1 MGWLMGALSAL
12 LALIVVGGV
21 ALLAFT
27 RKVAHGLLM
36 PPRKPSDKTPADVG
50 LTMEDVRIT
59 GPRGAL
65 AAWYL
70 PATNGR
76 TLICLHGVGDH
87 RGQWLEQVALLHDRR
102 GYGALLLDFPAHG
115 DSEGDLVTYGV
126 LEQDDVAAAVAW
138 LRARGDVDMCGVAV
152 MGYSLG
158 AITATLAAAAIPELR
173 ALVIE
178 SGFADLPH
186 DIGQVF
192 TRFTRLPAFP
202 FAPLVI
208 LWGERMAGVRLSQIR
223 PANVIGQV
231 SPRAVLIISD
241 LDDGLA
247 DEPYDGERLYAAAG
261 EPKELWQVA
270 ASTHI
275 NAFWRCPE
283 DWVERVGSFLDRH
296 LAAERPHPRPPLLRG
311 EGRG

>member
-1 MGWLMGALSAL
+1 MDWLIGALVAL
-12 LALIVVGGV
+12 LVVIVVGGV

-27 RKVAHGLLM
+27 WRVARGLLR
-36 PPRKPSDKTPADVG
+36 PSRKPSDKTPADFG
-50 LTMEDVRIT
+50 LAMEDVRIA

-70 PATNGR
+70 PSANGR

-87 RGQWLEQVALLHDRR
+87 RGQWLEQVALLHDRS

-115 DSEGDLVTYGV
+115 ESEGDLVTFGV
-126 LEQDDVAAAVAW
+126 LEQDDVAAALAW
-138 LRARGDVDMCGVAV
+138 LRARGDVDMDSVAV

-158 AITATLAAAAIPELR
+158 AITATLAAAALPELR

-192 TRFTRLPAFP
+192 SRYTRLPAFP

-241 LDDGLA
+241 LADGLA

-261 EPKELWQVA
+261 EPKEFWQVPD
-270 ASTHI
+270 SPHI
-275 NAFWRCPE
+275 NAFWRDP
-283 DWVERVGSFLDRH
+283 DVWVERVGSFLDRH
-296 LAAERPHPRPPLLRG
+296 LAVERPAVVKEPA
-311 EGRG
+311 

>member
-1 MGWLMGALSAL
+1 MGWLIA
-12 LALIVVGGV
+12 ALIALVGVALGGV
-21 ALLAFT
+21 ALLLFT
-27 RKVAHGLLM
+27 RKVAVGLLR
-36 PPRKPSDKTPADVG
+36 PPRRQVEKTPADVG
-50 LTMEDVRIT
+50 LVMEDVRIA

-87 RGQWLEQVALLHDRR
+87 RAQWLEQVALLHDRS
-102 GYGALLLDFPAHG
+102 GYGALLLDFPGHG
-115 DSEGDLVTYGV
+115 DSHDDLVTYGV
-126 LEQDDVAAAVAW
+126 MEQDDVAAAVQW
-138 LRARGDVDMCGVAV
+138 LRARGDVDMSGVAV

-158 AITATLAAAAIPELR
+158 AITATLAAAANPDLR
-173 ALVIE
+173 AVVIE

-192 TRFTRLPAFP
+192 SRFTRLPAFP

-208 LWGERMAGVRLSQIR
+208 FWGERMAHVRLSQIR
-223 PANVIGQV
+223 PANVISQI

-241 LDDGLA
+241 LADGLA

-270 ASTHI
+270 DSPHI
-275 NAFWRCPE
+275 QSFWRDP
-283 DWVERVGSFLDRH
+283 DTWVERVGSFLDKN
-296 LAAERPHPRPPLLRG
+296 LASRESPELAKKVG
-311 EGRG
+311 